1 LIRVFRSTCVFL
13 LALSVAVPMWSP
25 APVAKAAVPT
35 WDPIHLLRIVVR
47 STAQEVRLR
56 VAEPSALIEAKGSA
70 RPRTAYA
77 DFEGFNRSAD
87 LPDFGRQPLVVQKRG
102 ARRVQARFLAAVT
115 PGDAPSVRFVS
126 KIRGQGK
133 ASIVVHEVNQRPF
146 RLLARHRLNLS
157 RESFAIDPLV
167 MGARGVAPGTE
178 PLPPKVLAFYY
189 QWYRTSD
196 WGGEKPTAPY
206 NQNPLPYDSGNPL
219 IIEKHLLQA
228 QRAGLDGF
236 IVSWLGMGTPE
247 ERNLELLV
255 SRLPPGFQFALYL
268 ETFYPAF
275 QSEQAI
281 VDQLGHALD
290 KYGSHPNYLRIDG
303 RPVVYGFST
312 LHVLRQI
319 GTGWNPGYLDVWENV
334 LDQLRQR
341 GHRPFLI
348 GEGRPFE
355 TKAYDVFHGMHS
367 YGTRGPEYTEWLN
380 QSMSLVAR
388 AWGAVHGGPRRVYGA
403 SVLPGYDDRHLPART
418 QHTYFPRENGALY
431 RQQWDSATRAGSDQ
445 VLVVSFNEWP
455 ETTNIEPNLES
466 GDLYLDLT
474 AQLATVYRASRA

>member
-1 LIRVFRSTCVFL
+1 MRRIARFLSTCL
-13 LALSVAVPMWSP
+13 IALSLGVPALPSARVAN
-25 APVAKAAVPT
+25 AAVPT

-47 STAQEVRLR
+47 SEAREVRLR
-56 VAEPSALIEAKGSA
+56 VAEPAALIEARGRA
-70 RPRTAYA
+70 RPRTAEA
-77 DFEGFNRSAD
+77 EFEGFNRAAT
-87 LPDFGRQPLVVQKRG
+87 PEDFGIQPLVVQSRG
-102 ARRVQARFLAAVT
+102 ARLVQARFLAAVT
-115 PGDAPSVRFVS
+115 PGDAPAVRFLMKILGRGDVS
-126 KIRGQGK
+126 V
-133 ASIVVHEVNQRPF
+133 VVHEVNQRPF
-146 RLLARHRLNLS
+146 RLLTRHRQASS
-157 RESFAIDPLV
+157 RDSFAIDSLV

-178 PLPPKVLAFYY
+178 PMPPKVLAFYY
-189 QWYRTSD
+189 QWYRMSD

-206 NQNPLPYDSGNPL
+206 NQNPVPYNSGDLL
-219 IIEKHLLQA
+219 IVEKHLLQA
-228 QRAGLDGF
+228 ERAGLDGF
-236 IVSWLGMGTPE
+236 IVSWLGMGTRE

-255 SRLPPGFQFALYL
+255 SRLPPGFEFALYL

-290 KYGSHPNYLRIDG
+290 KYASHPNYLHIDG
-303 RPVVYGFST
+303 RPVVYAFST

-319 GTGWNPGYLDVWENV
+319 GTGWNPNYLQVWENV
-334 LDQLRQR
+334 LDRLRER

-355 TKAYDVFHGMHS
+355 TKAYDVFEGMHS

-380 QSMSLVAR
+380 GSMSLVAR

-403 SVLPGYDDRHLPART
+403 SVLPGYDDRHLPGRPE
-418 QHTYFPRENGALY
+418 HTYFPRENGALY

-445 VLVVSFNEWP
+445 ALVVSFNEWP

-474 AQLATVYRASRA
+474 AQMATVFRASRA